1 MEKEVEELRQAVRE
15 FDEERGR
22 KLVEEAVKKGIDP
35 LKIIEE
41 GLAKELRQIGEK
53 FGRGEVFIV
62 DLIGAA
68 KVMETSM
75 EVLQPILERSGEK
88 PVVLGRVLI
97 GTVEGDI
104 HDIGKNIVASVLKA
118 SGFEVH
124 DLGKDVSA
132 QTFIDK
138 VREIKP
144 DIVGASALLTT
155 TMPMQE
161 EIIKA
166 LRKEN
171 LRNRVKVIVGG
182 APCSL
187 EWAQKIGADGYAED
201 AIEAVNLLKT
211 LLGK

>member
-1 MEKEVEELRQAVRE
+1 MEKEVEELRQAIRE

-53 FGRGEVFIV
+53 FSRGEVFIV

-75 EVLQPILERSGEK
+75 EVLQPILEKSGEK
-88 PVVLGRVLI
+88 LEFLGRVLI

-138 VREIKP
+138 VREMRP
-144 DIVGASALLTT
+144 DVVGASALLTT

-171 LRNRVKVIVGG
+171 LRSGVKVIVGG
-182 APCSL
+182 APCSS

-201 AIEAVNLLKT
+201 AIEAVNLVKT
-211 LLGK
+211 LLDK